1 MKDENRALF
10 RTDAIRQYTQSRENS
25 VLPRIASPR
34 SFIFLWS
41 LLGLLSLLGV
51 ASISALFTKLSV
63 YTDENAVIMPTIN
76 KNQQTPAGC
85 AGHS

>member
-10 RTDAIRQYTQSRENS
+10 RTDAIRQYTQSQENT

-41 LLGLLSLLGV
+41 LLGMLSLLGV
-51 ASISALFTKLSV
+51 TTISTLFIKLSV
-63 YTDENAVIMPTIN
+63 YTDENAVIMPVDN
-76 KNQQTPAGC
+76 KNQQTAVGC
-85 AGHS
+85 AGHN

>member
-10 RTDAIRQYTQSRENS
+10 RTDAIRQYTQSKENS

-41 LLGLLSLLGV
+41 LLGILSLLEV
-51 ASISALFTKLSV
+51 TSISALFTKISI
-63 YTDENAVIMPTIN
+63 YTDENAVIMPTN
-76 KNQQTPAGC
+76 KNQQTAVEC
-85 AGHS
+85 ARHY